1 MSKAKSLA
9 AGFVFV
15 LAFISQAGASVTKN
29 IYLSGGLNAT
39 AQVTIFIHN
48 ALPITVRFKL
58 HRDGTDNDFG
68 QRLVG
73 YKVISGNGANYSA
86 QRSIGG
92 AVETFEVTMPAA
104 GGSNAVRE
112 WKVELKNL
120 EPSTNAEV
128 NKQVSGSVEFF
139 TTGSKTE
146 YPSGPA
152 NFNLGK
158 SETVTKTF
166 SLPFTGNLTIQA
178 NWDTDEIS
186 LEAYELYMELW
197 KGDRLITGD
206 SGYSRDS
213 IVLGISDSQRF
224 KITIQASAGWFQE
237 PGDWKLKIKGSYKG
251 KVKNL
256 DLNIKISDGIYE

>member
-1 MSKAKSLA
+1 MWKARNLIASFL
-9 AGFVFV
+9 FV

-29 IYLSGGLNAT
+29 IYLSGGVNAT
-39 AQVTIFIHN
+39 AQATIYIHN

-58 HRDGTDNDFG
+58 HRDGSDNDFG
-68 QRLVG
+68 QRLIS
-73 YKVISGNGANYSA
+73 YKVISGNGANYTA

-104 GGSNAVRE
+104 GGGNAVRQ
-112 WKVELKNL
+112 WKAELKNL
-120 EPSTNAEV
+120 EPSSNAEV

-158 SETVTKTF
+158 SEKVTKTF

-186 LEAYELYMELW
+186 IEAYKLFFELW
-197 KGDRLITGD
+197 KGDRIIVIAE
-206 SGYSRDS
+206 GYSRDS
-213 IVLGISDSQRF
+213 FIPGVSDSLRF
-224 KITIQASAGWFQE
+224 KIATHASAAWFQE
-237 PGDWKLKIKGSYKG
+237 PGDWKLKITGSSKG
-251 KVKNL
+251 KVKNV
-256 DLNIKISDGIYE
+256 DLKIKISDGIYE

>member
-1 MSKAKSLA
+1 MWKAKRLVA
-9 AGFVFV
+9 IGILVTAI
-15 LAFISQAGASVTKN
+15 ASQAGASVTKN
-29 IYLSGGLNAT
+29 IYLSGGVNAT
-39 AQVTIFIHN
+39 AQVTIYIHN

-58 HRDGTDNDFG
+58 HRDGSDNDFG
-68 QRLVG
+68 QRLVS
-73 YKVISGNGANYSA
+73 YKVISGNGANYTA

-104 GGSNAVRE
+104 GGGNAVRQ

-120 EPSTNAEV
+120 EPSSNAEV

-158 SETVTKTF
+158 SEKVTKTF

-186 LEAYELYMELW
+186 LEAYQLYIELH
-197 KGDRLITGD
+197 KGDRFITGD
-206 SGYSRDS
+206 TGYSRDS
-213 IVLGISDSQRF
+213 IVLGISDSQRL

-237 PGDWKLKIKGSYKG
+237 PGDWKLKITGSSKG
-251 KVKNL
+251 KVKNV
-256 DLNIKISDGIYE
+256 DLKIKISDGIFE